1 VVKKRKSV
9 IKATSTME
17 DEIKAASG
25 AASENDDIG
34 EDVGKEDNLESSE
47 TKDDVDE
54 KSKTANVP
62 ELDVEAVEKDVVKK
76 TLRSVEPDEEDKVD
90 KLDEVVEMSEEALV
104 EIDKERARKARLDMA
119 GNGIIQDARTFR
131 LMYLEK
137 CAVEASLQ
145 LHVQKTAYDSRI
157 AALRQELNVILR
169 QWETVQKQSIRKIAD
184 VRREIEED
192 YGIFMPHWGYD
203 DDTGT
208 LTRLTQDQIDSML
221 GNQQREEKKGYGGL

>member
-1 VVKKRKSV
+1 MVKKRKSV

-25 AASENDDIG
+25 AEIENDDIA
-34 EDVGKEDNLESSE
+34 EDAGKEENLDLCKE
-47 TKDDVDE
+47 KD
-54 KSKTANVP
+54 
-62 ELDVEAVEKDVVKK
+62 DVVKK
-76 TLRSVEPDEEDKVD
+76 SEVPDVSRLDTEVVEENVVKQALRSVDSVEETKVD
-90 KLDEVVEMSEEALV
+90 EPKM
-104 EIDKERARKARLDMA
+104 DKEAEAERAKKARMNMVD
-119 GNGIIQDARTFR
+119 NGLIQDARTFR
-131 LMYLEK
+131 MMYLEK

-157 AALRQELNVILR
+157 STLRQELNVILR

-203 DDTGT
+203 DETGT
-208 LTRLTQDQIDSML
+208 LTRLSQDQIDSML
-221 GNQQREEKKGYGGL
+221 GNKQKEEKKETGAPKQSVGA